1 VRRGRVYRRCSRCGA
16 KVAARQCE
24 RCASQRSSWT
34 FVVDTGVGA
43 APRAQRSKGGF
54 PTKRAAVAAMN
65 ELQRSIAQG
74 DDVAP
79 TALTVGEY
87 LEAWLDTA
95 RLGLRPG
102 AYDACGVHVRV
113 YIPPRIGEVPLQ
125 GLTAST
131 VKALYAE
138 LHVRSRS
145 RGRPA
150 VGQDGPQR
158 PPPCHGP

>member
-1 VRRGRVYRRCSRCGA
+1 MVGA
-16 KVAARQCE
+16 MLAAAMTALDGDGE
-24 RCASQRSSWT
+24 TVVLVGAGPASQFVPSWGVYSLT
-34 FVVDTGVGA
+34 YIFDDADTHWSFLA
-43 APRAQRSKGGF
+43 SHYDAEMLKA
-54 PTKRAAVAAMN
+54 
-65 ELQRSIAQG
+65 
-74 DDVAP
+74 
-79 TALTVGEY
+79 
-87 LEAWLDTA
+87 
-95 RLGLRPG
+95 LRPG